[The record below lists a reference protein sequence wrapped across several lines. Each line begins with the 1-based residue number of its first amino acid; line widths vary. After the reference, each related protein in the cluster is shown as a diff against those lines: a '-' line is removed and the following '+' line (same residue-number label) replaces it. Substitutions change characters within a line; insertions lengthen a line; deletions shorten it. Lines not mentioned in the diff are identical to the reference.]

1 MSQAAV
7 VQPHPRAQPRVLA
20 DVIGHSRVRDAAL
33 VLSAA
38 LLTAACAQISIPLP
52 GDPVPITGQTFAVL
66 LTGAALGANR
76 GALGQ
81 LSYVAMGLV
90 GLPFY
95 ADGASG
101 WDVVWGATGGYLVGF
116 IIAAWVIGR
125 LAEARLDRSPLKA
138 LPLFTIGSLIIFAI
152 GVPWLAVSAD
162 LSLGKAIELGFVP
175 FIPGGI
181 VKALLAAGL
190 LPTAWRLV
198 GRAER

>member
-1 MSQAAV
+1 MSHAIAAAA
-7 VQPHPRAQPRVLA
+7 PQPRVLA
-20 DVIGHSRVRDAAL
+20 DLFSRTRARDAAL
-33 VLSAA
+33 VVAAA
-38 LLTAACAQISIPLP
+38 LLTALCAQISIPIP

-81 LSYVAMGLV
+81 LLYLGLGLI

-101 WDVVWGATGGYLVGF
+101 WTVISGATGGYLIAF
-116 IIAAWVIGR
+116 PIAAYVVGR
-125 LAEARLDRSPLKA
+125 FAELRMDRNPLKA
-138 LPLFTIGSLIIFAI
+138 LIPFTLGSLIIFAI
-152 GVPWLAVSAD
+152 GVPWLAVAAD
-162 LSLGKAIELGFVP
+162 ISLARAIELGFVP

-190 LPTAWRLV
+190 LPTAWKLV
-198 GRAER
+198 R